1 MVVFL
6 LCVVG
11 LFVVG
16 FVVVDSSTAMT
27 GGSVSVTSI
36 TKKEDNSYCQNMSGS
51 SVAIETIEI
60 LN

>member
-6 LCVVG
+6 LWVVG

-16 FVVVDSSTAMT
+16 FVVVDASTAMT

-36 TKKEDNSYCQNMSGS
+36 TNKGDNSYCQNIS

>member
-16 FVVVDSSTAMT
+16 FVVVDSSSAMI
-27 GGSVSVTSI
+27 GSSVSVTSI
-36 TKKEDNSYCQNMSGS
+36 TNKEDNSYCQNMSGR
-51 SVAIETIEI
+51 SVAIETIDL

>member
-16 FVVVDSSTAMT
+16 FVVVDSSTAMI

-36 TKKEDNSYCQNMSGS
+36 TNKEDNSYCQNISGS